1 MTYKT
6 IFFSSKS
13 VRYRKK
19 MKYHEMALLVVAPL
33 LQVDDIK
40 GICLNFILIF
50 NISHDTVYVYPR
62 DKEMG
67 HCRVKAAMTVSATP
81 SSG

>member
-1 MTYKT
+1 MGLVLQES
-6 IFFSSKS
+6 FFFDFIERNSKGRS
-13 VRYRKK
+13 
-19 MKYHEMALLVVAPL
+19 ETMARRSELWF
-33 LQVDDIK
+33 
-40 GICLNFILIF
+40 GRCR
-50 NISHDTVYVYPR
+50 SR